1 MTEKARYWAR
11 IVAINIAATVLATL
25 AFSGVG
31 WHTPWR
37 HILEWIAVSLLF
49 STCCSSLCA
58 LALPRLV
65 PAVSRRFAFPANWA
79 VIVAALVGL
88 ATVGSYVAIVVLVA
102 IGYIQGRAFLPW
114 LAGTLKMSIVVTL
127 LFGIFGTVLTMLR
140 TRLDDTTVALR
151 TKELEE
157 ERARKLTVE
166 AQLASLESRVH
177 PHFLFN
183 TLNSIAELVHDD
195 PAAAE
200 RVVGQLA
207 SLLRSSLDGGSMP
220 LVPLDQELRVVRD
233 YLEIERV
240 RFGDRLRYSIDAPAG
255 LSSVLVPRLALQTLV
270 ENSVKYAVSPRR
282 EGASLVVRA
291 AQSNGRVRLDVED
304 DGPGFDS
311 AGAPDGHG
319 LALVRSRLAMT
330 FGAAAS
336 LQIASAPGRTCVSL
350 DLPAAGP
357 SA

>member
-31 WHTPWR
+31 WHTPWGR
-37 HILEWIAVSLLF
+37 ILEWMAVSLLF
-49 STCCSSLCA
+49 STCCSSLVA
-58 LALPRLV
+58 LAMPRLV
-65 PAVSRRFAFPANWA
+65 PFVSRRFAFPADWA

-88 ATVGSYVAIVVLVA
+88 ATVGSYVAIVVLIA
-102 IGYIQGRAFLPW
+102 TGYIQRRAFLPW
-114 LAGTLKMSIVVTL
+114 FAGTLKISIVVTL
-127 LFGIFGTVLTMLR
+127 LFGIFGTLLTMLR

-157 ERARKLTVE
+157 ERARKLAVE

-207 SLLRSSLDGGSMP
+207 SLLRSSLDSGSMP

-240 RFGDRLRYSIDAPAG
+240 RFGDRLRYAIDVPAG

-270 ENSVKYAVSPRR
+270 ENSVKYAVSPSR

-304 DGPGFDS
+304 DGPGFDA

-330 FGAAAS
+330 FGAGAS

-350 DLPAAGP
+350 DLPAVGP

>member
-1 MTEKARYWAR
+1 MTETARYWVR
-11 IVAINIAATVLATL
+11 IVAITVAATMLAVL
-25 AFSGVG
+25 AFSGAD

-37 HILEWIAVSLLF
+37 RLLEWIAVSLLF
-49 STCCSSLCA
+49 SSCCTTFCGLM
-58 LALPRLV
+58 LPHLV
-65 PAVSRRFAFPANWA
+65 PFVSRRFRFPMNWI
-79 VIVAALVGL
+79 VIVAALVAAALG
-88 ATVGSYVAIVVLVA
+88 GSLVALSTLIA
-102 IGYIQGRAFLPW
+102 IGYIKSSQFIPW
-114 LAGTLKMSIVVTL
+114 WTGTLKVSIVCTL
-127 LFGIFGTVLTMLR
+127 LFGIYGALIRMLHA
-140 TRLDDTTVALR
+140 RLDETTVALR

-157 ERARKLTVE
+157 ERARKLAIE

-207 SLLRSSLDGGSMP
+207 SLLRSSLDSGSVP
-220 LVPLDQELRVVRD
+220 LVPLDQELRLVRD

-240 RFGDRLRYSIDAPAG
+240 RFGDRLRYVIDAPAA
-255 LSSVLVPRLALQTLV
+255 LSSVLVPRLSLQTIV
-270 ENSVKYAVSPRR
+270 ENSVKYAVSTRR

-304 DGPGFDS
+304 DGPGFDA
-311 AGAPDGHG
+311 AGVLDGHG

-336 LQIASAPGRTCVSL
+336 LQIASGPGRTCVSL
-350 DLPAAGP
+350 DLPAGGP
-357 SA
+357 PA